1 MTRYILDRLVQSA
14 IVLLVM
20 SFLIYGLIGLMPGDP
35 VDLMISADPKMTA
48 ADAAR
53 LKALYGLDQPLVAR
67 YGQWLRAA
75 VGGDL
80 GYSRLYAKPVL
91 QALGP
96 ALLSTT
102 ILVGLSFVLSL
113 AIALPAGVWVAT
125 RPDGP
130 ADRAVNLFCFAGVS
144 MPPFW
149 LAILLILVFAV
160 ALGWLPAGGT
170 PTRGDAGVLDYAR
183 HLVLPV
189 ATLTLLQVGGYLR
202 FMRAAMIETLRQDY
216 IRTAQAKGAS
226 PRRVLLRH
234 ALRNALN
241 PVVTVVALGFGGLF
255 SGALITETMFAWPG
269 MGKLILDAIMGNDFN
284 LALVAL
290 LFATLLI
297 LVANLLA
304 DLAYAWLDPR
314 VSFTAAERGA

>member
-1 MTRYILDRLVQSA
+1 
-14 IVLLVM
+14 M
-20 SFLIYGLIGLMPGDP
+20 SFVIYGLIGLMPGDP

-53 LKALYGLDQPLVAR
+53 LKALHGLDQPLVAR
-67 YGQWLRAA
+67 YGQWLKAA
-75 VGGDL
+75 ASGDL

-102 ILVGLSFVLSL
+102 VLVGASFLLSL

-160 ALGWLPAGGT
+160 GLGWLPAGGT
-170 PTRGDAGVLDYAR
+170 PTRGDAGLVDYAR

-216 IRTAQAKGAS
+216 IRTALAKGAS
-226 PRRVLLRH
+226 PRRVLLGH

-297 LVANLLA
+297 LAANLLA

-314 VSFTAAERGA
+314 VSLAAPERGA